1 MSTTMQGAK
10 LNPARYGGSQRS
22 KWRKTVPFWIGR
34 FFLYAFLI
42 LCALIFIFPFYSMFI
57 GSFMSDSALFSRDP
71 QFWPKNGFDIGSYQ
85 QLFAEIGFGRPL
97 FNSFYMA
104 FVRTIG
110 SLFFCSLA
118 GFVFAKRHFPGRDRL
133 FVFMLITMMIPG
145 QITLIPWYLLMMQT
159 FKWGD
164 TYWPF
169 WLPEW
174 AYAFGIFWMRQYIAS
189 TIPDEM
195 LEAASMDGATLFGTF
210 WRIVLPLIAPGMAVL
225 GILNFVEGF
234 NQFLGPLLIL
244 TDPEMITAP
253 LALANFKGTTVI
265 APRYSLMFAGSTL
278 ATLPLIAVYFAFQKQ
293 LVSGIMSGAV
303 KG

>member
-1 MSTTMQGAK
+1 MASVSTSMGAVRRPPRWK
-10 LNPARYGGSQRS
+10 RL
-22 KWRKTVPFWIGR
+22 VPFIAGR
-34 FFLYAFLI
+34 VMLYGFLV
-42 LCALIFIFPFYSMFI
+42 LCAFIFIFPFYSMFI

-71 QFWPKNGFDIGSYQ
+71 QFWPKNGFDASSYVK
-85 QLFAEIGFGRPL
+85 LFREIGFGRPL

-104 FVRTIG
+104 AVRTIG

-118 GFVFAKRHFPGRDRL
+118 GFVFAKRHFPGRDKL
-133 FVFMLITMMIPG
+133 FVFMLLTMMLPA
-145 QITLIPWYLLMMQT
+145 QITLIPWYLLMVKT
-159 FKWGD
+159 FKWAD

-195 LEAASMDGATLFGTF
+195 LEAAAIDGSSIFGSF
-210 WRIVLPLIAPGMAVL
+210 WRIVLPLIMPGMAVL

-244 TDPEMITAP
+244 TDPNKITAP
-253 LALANFKGTTVI
+253 LALANFRGTNVI
-265 APRYSLMFAGSTL
+265 APRYSLMFAGSAL
-278 ATLPLIAVYFAFQKQ
+278 ATLPLLVVYFAFQRQ

>member
-1 MSTTMQGAK
+1 MATTIQTIRR
-10 LNPARYGGSQRS
+10 PS
-22 KWRKTVPFWIGR
+22 KWQRMLPFVIGR
-34 FFLYAFLI
+34 IFLYAFLI
-42 LCALIFIFPFYSMFI
+42 VCALIFIFPFYSMFL
-57 GSFMSDSALFSRDP
+57 GSFMRDSQLFSRDP
-71 QFWPKNGFDIGSYQ
+71 QFWPSDGFNMSAYQ
-85 QLFAEIGFGRPL
+85 QLFTELGFGRPL

-104 FVRTIG
+104 LVRTIG

-118 GFVFAKRHFPGRDRL
+118 GFIFAKRRFPGRDKL
-133 FVFMLITMMIPG
+133 FVFLLITMMIPG
-145 QITLIPWYLLMMQT
+145 QITLIPWYLLMVQT
-159 FKWGD
+159 FKWSD

-195 LEAASMDGATLFGTF
+195 LEAASIDGASLFGSF

-225 GILNFVEGF
+225 GILNFVDGF
-234 NQFLGPLLIL
+234 NEFLGPLLIL
-244 TDPEMITAP
+244 TNPEMITAP

-278 ATLPLIAVYFAFQKQ
+278 ATLPLIAVYFLFQKQ
-293 LVSGIMSGAV
+293 LVSGIMSGAM

>member
-1 MSTTMQGAK
+1 MATSTLTAVNK
-10 LNPARYGGSQRS
+10 PP
-22 KWRKTVPFWIGR
+22 KWRRLLPFVAGR
-34 FFLYAFLI
+34 IVLYAFLI
-42 LCALIFIFPFYSMFI
+42 ACALIFVFPFYSMFI
-57 GSFMSDSALFSRDP
+57 GSFMTDTALFSRNP
-71 QFWPKNGFDIGSYQ
+71 QYWPQDGFRTEAYV
-85 QLFAEIGFGRPL
+85 QLFTQLGYGRPL

-104 FVRTIG
+104 AVRTLG

-118 GFVFAKRHFPGRDRL
+118 GFIFAKRRFPGRDKL
-133 FVFMLITMMIPG
+133 FVFMLITMMLPS
-145 QITLIPWYLLMMQT
+145 QITLIPWYLLMVKT
-159 FKWGD
+159 FQWAD

-174 AYAFGIFWMRQYIAS
+174 AYAFGIFWMRQYIMT

-195 LEAASMDGATLFGTF
+195 LEAAAIDGSSLFGSF

-244 TDPEMITAP
+244 TDPNTITAP
-253 LALANFKGTTVI
+253 LALANFRGTTII
-265 APRYSLMFAGSTL
+265 APRYTLMFAGSTL
-278 ATLPLIAVYFAFQKQ
+278 ATLPLIIVYFAFQKQ

>member
-1 MSTTMQGAK
+1 MATTT
-10 LNPARYGGSQRS
+10 LREIHRPQR
-22 KWRKTVPFWIGR
+22 WRKQLTFLLGR
-34 FFLYAFLI
+34 IVLYAFLI
-42 LCALIFIFPFYSMFI
+42 ACALIFIFPFYSMFI
-57 GSFMSDSALFSRDP
+57 GSFMTDTALFSRNP
-71 QFWPKNGFDIGSYQ
+71 QYWPQDGFRTEAYV
-85 QLFAEIGFGRPL
+85 QLFTQLGFGRPL

-104 FVRTIG
+104 AVRTLG

-118 GFVFAKRHFPGRDRL
+118 GFIFAKRRFPGRDKL
-133 FVFMLITMMIPG
+133 FVFMLITMMLPS
-145 QITLIPWYLLMMQT
+145 QITLIPWYLLMVQT
-159 FKWGD
+159 FQWAD

-174 AYAFGIFWMRQYIAS
+174 AYAFGIFWMRQYIMA

-195 LEAASMDGATLFGTF
+195 LEAAAMDGSSLFGSF

-244 TDPEMITAP
+244 TDPNVITAP
-253 LALANFKGTTVI
+253 LALANFRGTTII
-265 APRYSLMFAGSTL
+265 APRYTLMFAGSTL
-278 ATLPLIAVYFAFQKQ
+278 ATLPLIIVYFAFQKQ

>member
-1 MSTTMQGAK
+1 M
-10 LNPARYGGSQRS
+10 N
-22 KWRKTVPFWIGR
+22 
-34 FFLYAFLI
+34 
-42 LCALIFIFPFYSMFI
+42 
-57 GSFMSDSALFSRDP
+57 
-71 QFWPKNGFDIGSYQ
+71 
-85 QLFAEIGFGRPL
+85 FGRPL

-104 FVRTIG
+104 AVRTLG

-118 GFVFAKRHFPGRDRL
+118 GFIFAKRHFPGRDKL
-133 FVFMLITMMIPG
+133 FVFMLITMMLPS
-145 QITLIPWYLLMMQT
+145 QITLIPWYLLMVQT
-159 FKWGD
+159 FKWAD

-174 AYAFGIFWMRQYIAS
+174 AYAFGIFWMRQYITS

-195 LEAASMDGATLFGTF
+195 LEAAAMDGATLFGSF

-244 TDPEMITAP
+244 TSPDMITAP

-265 APRYSLMFAGSTL
+265 APRYSLMFAGSAL
-278 ATLPLIAVYFAFQKQ
+278 ATLPLIAVYFMFQKQ

>member
-1 MSTTMQGAK
+1 MTTMRTTMAPV
-10 LNPARYGGSQRS
+10 NRPNR
-22 KWRKTVPFWIGR
+22 WRKWVPFLLSR
-34 FFLYAFLI
+34 TLLYLFLS
-42 LCALIFIFPFYSMFI
+42 LCAIVFIFPFYSMFI

-71 QFWPKNGFDIGSYQ
+71 QFYPRNGFDIGSYQ
-85 QLFAEIGFGRPL
+85 HLFSEIGFGRPL

-104 FVRTIG
+104 LVRTLG

-118 GFVFAKRHFPGRDRL
+118 GFVFAKRHFPGRDKL
-133 FVFMLITMMIPG
+133 FVFMLVTMMLPS
-145 QITLIPWYLLMMQT
+145 QITLIPWYLLMVQT
-159 FKWGD
+159 FKWAD

-195 LEAASMDGATLFGTF
+195 LEAASIDGASIFGAF

-244 TDPEMITAP
+244 TDPDMITAP

-265 APRYSLMFAGSTL
+265 APRYSLMFAGSAL
-278 ATLPLIAVYFAFQKQ
+278 ATLPLLIVYFMFQRQ